1 MAKRGLARKIIRCLM
16 SPRPDVRHA
25 DKEAFVRI
33 RNEKDFWSGVMF
45 VAFGLG
51 FAGFAQQYDM
61 GTAQRM
67 GPAFFP
73 TILGGLLAVIGVI
86 VGLKGL
92 AAETMDGKLERFHL
106 GPIFWVLGAVV
117 AFGLLL
123 RPAGLMVA
131 LVALIGISSLGSHEF
146 KALDTVLL
154 AIGLCLLVLAVFIYG
169 LGLTIPVWPVFMR
182 D

>member
-1 MAKRGLARKIIRCLM
+1 MRIK
-16 SPRPDVRHA
+16 SE
-25 DKEAFVRI
+25 KE
-33 RNEKDFWSGVMF
+33 FWSGVMF
-45 VAFGLG
+45 IVFGVAFAGL
-51 FAGFAQQYDM
+51 AQNYDM

-73 TILGGLLAVIGVI
+73 TILGGLLAVLGVVI
-86 VGLKGL
+86 AMQGL
-92 AAETMDGKLERFHL
+92 AAETMDGKLEKFHL
-106 GPIFWVLGAVV
+106 GPIAWVLGAVI

-123 RPAGLMVA
+123 RPAGLVVA

-146 KALDTVLL
+146 KARDTVLL

-169 LGLTIPVWPVFMR
+169 LGLTIPVLPVFMR

>member
-1 MAKRGLARKIIRCLM
+1 MRIK
-16 SPRPDVRHA
+16 SE
-25 DKEAFVRI
+25 KE
-33 RNEKDFWSGVMF
+33 FWSGVMF
-45 VAFGLG
+45 IVFGAA
-51 FAGFAQQYDM
+51 FAGLAQNYDM

-73 TILGGLLAVIGVI
+73 TILGGLLAVLGVVI
-86 VGLKGL
+86 AMQGL
-92 AAETMDGKLERFHL
+92 AAETMDGKLEKFHL
-106 GPIFWVLGAVV
+106 GPIAWVLGAVI

-123 RPAGLMVA
+123 RPAGLVVA

-146 KALDTVLL
+146 KARDTVLL

-169 LGLTIPVWPVFMR
+169 LGLTIPVLPVFMR

>member
-1 MAKRGLARKIIRCLM
+1 MRIK
-16 SPRPDVRHA
+16 SE
-25 DKEAFVRI
+25 KE
-33 RNEKDFWSGVMF
+33 FWSGVMF
-45 VAFGLG
+45 IVFGAA
-51 FAGFAQQYDM
+51 FAGLAQSYDM

-73 TILGGLLAVIGVI
+73 TILGGLLAVLGVVI
-86 VGLKGL
+86 AMQGL
-92 AAETMDGKLERFHL
+92 AAETLDGKLEKFHL
-106 GPIFWVLGAVV
+106 GPIAWVLGAVI

-123 RPAGLMVA
+123 RPAGLVVA

-146 KALDTVLL
+146 KARDTVLL

-169 LGLTIPVWPVFMR
+169 LGLTIPVLPVFMR